1 MRIAQNRGFNCI
13 MVVNRHCILFGNH
26 FIQCQ
31 DIEEATGGKTML
43 TSYKEF
49 WTKILTWN
57 ATATRAQYWIPV
69 IINYFLGGLLVN
81 VIEKLQGHELGDIYN
96 IADLTTN
103 TTAQVIY
110 LLVWVAT
117 LTLKVRRLHDTNH
130 SAGWILIQFV
140 PIIGTIWFFVLMVL
154 PTTPESRWVINQS
167 RV

>member
-1 MRIAQNRGFNCI
+1 
-13 MVVNRHCILFGNH
+13 
-26 FIQCQ
+26 
-31 DIEEATGGKTML
+31 ML

-57 ATATRAQYWIPV
+57 ATATRSQYWIPV

-154 PTTPESRWVINQS
+154 PTTPESHWVINQS

>member
-1 MRIAQNRGFNCI
+1 
-13 MVVNRHCILFGNH
+13 
-26 FIQCQ
+26 
-31 DIEEATGGKTML
+31 ML

-57 ATATRAQYWIPV
+57 ATATRSQYWIPV

-103 TTAQVIY
+103 TTVQVIY

>member
-1 MRIAQNRGFNCI
+1 
-13 MVVNRHCILFGNH
+13 
-26 FIQCQ
+26 
-31 DIEEATGGKTML
+31 ML

-57 ATATRAQYWIPV
+57 ATATRSQYWIPV

-81 VIEKLQGHELGDIYN
+81 VIEKFQDHELGDIYN

>member
-1 MRIAQNRGFNCI
+1 
-13 MVVNRHCILFGNH
+13 
-26 FIQCQ
+26 
-31 DIEEATGGKTML
+31 ML

-57 ATATRAQYWIPV
+57 ATATRSQYWIPV

-81 VIEKLQGHELGDIYN
+81 VIEKLQGNELGDIYN

>member
-1 MRIAQNRGFNCI
+1 
-13 MVVNRHCILFGNH
+13 
-26 FIQCQ
+26 
-31 DIEEATGGKTML
+31 ML

-57 ATATRAQYWIPV
+57 ATATRSQYWIPV

-81 VIEKLQGHELGDIYN
+81 VIEKLQGHELGDNYN

>member
-1 MRIAQNRGFNCI
+1 
-13 MVVNRHCILFGNH
+13 
-26 FIQCQ
+26 
-31 DIEEATGGKTML
+31 ML

-57 ATATRAQYWIPV
+57 ATATRSQYWIPV

-81 VIEKLQGHELGDIYN
+81 VIEKLQGHEFGDIYN
-96 IADLTTN
+96 FADLTTN

>member
-1 MRIAQNRGFNCI
+1 
-13 MVVNRHCILFGNH
+13 
-26 FIQCQ
+26 
-31 DIEEATGGKTML
+31 ML

-57 ATATRAQYWIPV
+57 ATATRSQYWIPV

-167 RV
+167 SV

>member
-1 MRIAQNRGFNCI
+1 M
-13 MVVNRHCILFGNH
+13 
-26 FIQCQ
+26 
-31 DIEEATGGKTML
+31 
-43 TSYKEF
+43 
-49 WTKILTWN
+49 TWN
-57 ATATRAQYWIPV
+57 ATATRSQYWIPV
-69 IINYFLGGLLVN
+69 IINYFLGGLVLNLV
-81 VIEKLQGHELGDIYN
+81 EAMQGHPIGDIYN
-96 IADLTTN
+96 LTDLTTN

-130 SAGWILIQFV
+130 SAGWLFIQLI

>member
-1 MRIAQNRGFNCI
+1 
-13 MVVNRHCILFGNH
+13 
-26 FIQCQ
+26 
-31 DIEEATGGKTML
+31 ML

-57 ATATRAQYWIPV
+57 ATATRSQYWIPV
-69 IINYFLGGLLVN
+69 IINYFWGGLLVN

-154 PTTPESRWVINQS
+154 PTTPESRWFINQS

>member
-1 MRIAQNRGFNCI
+1 
-13 MVVNRHCILFGNH
+13 
-26 FIQCQ
+26 
-31 DIEEATGGKTML
+31 ML

-57 ATATRAQYWIPV
+57 ATATRSQYWIPV
-69 IINYFLGGLLVN
+69 IINYFLGGLVLNLV
-81 VIEKLQGHELGDIYN
+81 EAMQGHPIGDIYN
-96 IADLTTN
+96 LTDLTTN

-130 SAGWILIQFV
+130 SAGWLFIQLI

-154 PTTPESRWVINQS
+154 PTSPESRWVINQS

>member
-1 MRIAQNRGFNCI
+1 
-13 MVVNRHCILFGNH
+13 
-26 FIQCQ
+26 
-31 DIEEATGGKTML
+31 ML

-57 ATATRAQYWIPV
+57 ATATRSQYWIPV

-81 VIEKLQGHELGDIYN
+81 VIEKLQGHELGYIYN

>member
-1 MRIAQNRGFNCI
+1 
-13 MVVNRHCILFGNH
+13 
-26 FIQCQ
+26 
-31 DIEEATGGKTML
+31 ML

-57 ATATRAQYWIPV
+57 ATATRSQYWIPV

-154 PTTPESRWVINQS
+154 PTTPESRWVTNQS

>member
-1 MRIAQNRGFNCI
+1 
-13 MVVNRHCILFGNH
+13 
-26 FIQCQ
+26 
-31 DIEEATGGKTML
+31 ML

-57 ATATRAQYWIPV
+57 ATATRSQYWIPV
-69 IINYFLGGLLVN
+69 IINYFLGGLVLNLV
-81 VIEKLQGHELGDIYN
+81 EAMQGHPIGDIYN
-96 IADLTTN
+96 LTDLTTN

-130 SAGWILIQFV
+130 SAGWLFIQLIPV
-140 PIIGTIWFFVLMVL
+140 IGTIWFFVLMVL

>member
-1 MRIAQNRGFNCI
+1 
-13 MVVNRHCILFGNH
+13 
-26 FIQCQ
+26 
-31 DIEEATGGKTML
+31 ML

-57 ATATRAQYWIPV
+57 ATATRSQYWIPV
-69 IINYFLGGLLVN
+69 IINYFLGGLVLNLV
-81 VIEKLQGHELGDIYN
+81 EAMQGHPIGDIYN
-96 IADLTTN
+96 LTDLTTN

-130 SAGWILIQFV
+130 SAGWLFIQLI

>member
-1 MRIAQNRGFNCI
+1 
-13 MVVNRHCILFGNH
+13 
-26 FIQCQ
+26 
-31 DIEEATGGKTML
+31 ML

-57 ATATRAQYWIPV
+57 ATATRSQYWIPV
-69 IINYFLGGLLVN
+69 IINYFLGVLVLN
-81 VIEKLQGHELGDIYN
+81 LVEAMQGHPIGDIYN
-96 IADLTTN
+96 LTDLTTN

-130 SAGWILIQFV
+130 SAGWLFIQLIPV
-140 PIIGTIWFFVLMVL
+140 IGTIWFFVLMVL

>member
-1 MRIAQNRGFNCI
+1 
-13 MVVNRHCILFGNH
+13 
-26 FIQCQ
+26 
-31 DIEEATGGKTML
+31 ML

-57 ATATRAQYWIPV
+57 ATATRSQYWIPV

-103 TTAQVIY
+103 MTAQVIY

>member
-1 MRIAQNRGFNCI
+1 
-13 MVVNRHCILFGNH
+13 
-26 FIQCQ
+26 
-31 DIEEATGGKTML
+31 ML

-57 ATATRAQYWIPV
+57 ATATRSQYWIPV
-69 IINYFLGGLLVN
+69 IINYFLGGLLFN

>member
-1 MRIAQNRGFNCI
+1 
-13 MVVNRHCILFGNH
+13 
-26 FIQCQ
+26 
-31 DIEEATGGKTML
+31 ML

-57 ATATRAQYWIPV
+57 ATATRSQYWIPV

-140 PIIGTIWFFVLMVL
+140 PIIGMIWFFVLMVL

>member
-1 MRIAQNRGFNCI
+1 
-13 MVVNRHCILFGNH
+13 
-26 FIQCQ
+26 
-31 DIEEATGGKTML
+31 ML

-57 ATATRAQYWIPV
+57 ATATRSQYWIPV
-69 IINYFLGGLLVN
+69 IINYFLGVLVLN
-81 VIEKLQGHELGDIYN
+81 LVEAMQGHPIGDIYN
-96 IADLTTN
+96 LTDLTTN

-130 SAGWILIQFV
+130 SAGWLFIQLI

>member
-1 MRIAQNRGFNCI
+1 
-13 MVVNRHCILFGNH
+13 
-26 FIQCQ
+26 
-31 DIEEATGGKTML
+31 ML

-49 WTKILTWN
+49 WTKILTCN
-57 ATATRAQYWIPV
+57 ATATRSQYWIPV